1 MKNSWKCC
9 GFGLLSCWQLW
20 FHEKNCRKNLGE
32 KLVKG
37 FCRNWIFGQKFDF
50 SNSVYF
56 KAFCILKMF
65 FGKKWP
71 NLTVWSLG
79 SFKCNLIF
87 CTKSELYPQCDS
99 SSLELT
105 MYGDVTADEWYKSS
119 PCRRCKICKVLQ
131 KGHLCKMC
139 SCKIECNTTSY
150 FYDDGSIVIVDFQSF
165 AGPSSV
171 KLEVRIPRKKN
182 KVLKRHLASSWRV
195 EEVLTGSEN
204 ASDSLWFWLISLF
217 W

>member
-1 MKNSWKCC
+1 M
-9 GFGLLSCWQLW
+9 
-20 FHEKNCRKNLGE
+20 
-32 KLVKG
+32 
-37 FCRNWIFGQKFDF
+37 
-50 SNSVYF
+50 
-56 KAFCILKMF
+56 
-65 FGKKWP
+65 
-71 NLTVWSLG
+71 
-79 SFKCNLIF
+79 
-87 CTKSELYPQCDS
+87 
-99 SSLELT
+99 
-105 MYGDVTADEWYKSS
+105 TADEWYKSS
-119 PCRRCKICKVLQ
+119 PRRRCCKICKVLQ

-171 KLEVRIPRKKN
+171 KLEVRVLLKKN